1 MGLDGGEVRW
11 GVFRLQ
17 SLSDLWPGKSR
28 EQLEGCLPVRVPNLL
43 QEATEQ
49 QEAAENH
56 PGNRTW
62 RPDTLAVT
70 FAQVAVS
77 DGKLSMGARR

>member
-28 EQLEGCLPVRVPNLL
+28 EQLEGCLPVRVPSLL

-49 QEAAENH
+49 QEAAGNH